1 MATAIMKRKFTD
13 VRMNR
18 KKKQKRRKVE
28 SQEVVSSADIIDI
41 DQTETD
47 FNRRVTRSGNVRA
60 SGRIETL
67 HHLRAIATK
76 TD

>member
-1 MATAIMKRKFTD
+1 
-13 VRMNR
+13 
-18 KKKQKRRKVE
+18 VE